1 LYGSTSVDVSSF
13 FDLLDDDDDDDDEA
27 DFIFNADDEEELEDG
42 LRALDD
48 DVERLLLEAFS
59 LSPPS

>member
-1 LYGSTSVDVSSF
+1 LYGSTAVVVSSF
-13 FDLLDDDDDDDDEA
+13 FDLLEEEEEDDDDD
-27 DFIFNADDEEELEDG
+27 FVFNADEGEELEDG
-42 LRALDD
+42 LRGLDD